1 MHFSNKK
8 FMFALALGSFIALSQ
23 NVYASRTDDSWI
35 LNRQGMYK
43 ISQGN
48 VEGAIDDFEKACRLD
63 PFNDTAL
70 ANLACAR
77 NNLGVSYAKKQNFA
91 EAIRQ
96 FKNAKDQKPE
106 DISIRLN
113 LLSTLVTIKNTND
126 TETEIKELL
135 KLRPNDSDIAIKA
148 ATAYQKIENTVAA
161 ISTLQEF
168 TERNPGDAK
177 VNATL
182 ARLLYLNGN
191 LAESKYYITRSL
203 ELAPEDQKNLEFLT
217 KLDKEACVEATT
229 NSFSGKHFEL
239 ACPDSFSE
247 EWVRVS
253 PFTYFAL
260 PIAATTMSA
269 VFTSSGRFCVLE
281 WAIVT
286 VAFSFISSAPIGF
299 PTIFERPIT
308 TALFPLI
315 EML

>member
-1 MHFSNKK
+1 MRDYTSSTLTLLNKSERKTVCSKIATIMSRRKKPLLKRFKSSN
-8 FMFALALGSFIALSQ
+8 LS
-23 NVYASRTDDSWI
+23 I
-35 LNRQGMYK
+35 
-43 ISQGN
+43 
-48 VEGAIDDFEKACRLD
+48 
-63 PFNDTAL
+63 
-70 ANLACAR
+70 
-77 NNLGVSYAKKQNFA
+77 SYAKKQNFA

-217 KLDKEACVEATT
+217 KLDKEACVEADT
-229 NSFSGKHFEL
+229 
-239 ACPDSFSE
+239 
-247 EWVRVS
+247 
-253 PFTYFAL
+253 
-260 PIAATTMSA
+260 
-269 VFTSSGRFCVLE
+269 
-281 WAIVT
+281 
-286 VAFSFISSAPIGF
+286 
-299 PTIFERPIT
+299 
-308 TALFPLI
+308 
-315 EML
+315 